1 MSILVQKGRM
11 GCAVM
16 QWDEQRILLLEGVA
30 LEQAG
35 TDAVPAVEPNST
47 DDGDQSE
54 ADRAAGLGEDHHD
67 LFQMLILQYR
77 PETILIPAQAGDTI
91 VDSLERSA
99 WLVGSRIQTR
109 PLNDF
114 SFAIASVQ
122 LKALLNEADDV
133 QEEQGGAEQR
143 ARSYAAALRLSSRI
157 DLVRSQISG
166 DRDMPHRVNIE
177 VLFLDSVLGVPEDTI
192 QALSIFDQESHAS
205 IHAPKGREGLS
216 VMTLLSL
223 NSSRPTLR
231 RWLMFPLRTAD
242 EIQERLDAVE
252 ALTRDDE
259 HQQLADVR
267 TQLSALANVPRLVA
281 AMLKGLSSLSSWDKL
296 NKSCTAMLRV
306 VALLEHLERGRS
318 RLLQKL
324 QHRVDITV
332 IEELVQQI
340 NGAIDWEDRGIDVQ
354 LDELREAYAGLPDLL
369 DRVALD
375 LRREPAFSASSS
387 LHVVYFPQIGY
398 LIVVPTGDPVLLDQD
413 PTLAHQFSSDN
424 SIYLKNDKM
433 ADLDEHLGDLASFI
447 VDREIE
453 LLEGLQELLSGSAQ
467 SLLRAAEA
475 MMQLDCLMAFARAA
489 SLYDYSR
496 PRIVA
501 EPKLVLQGCR
511 HPLKELSDDSFVP
524 NDIYLCSGHG
534 IDPASIDRRASTVGE
549 EGQSDEANSVL
560 IVTGANSSGKSCLL
574 QQAGLAVFMAHC
586 GSFVPADEAEIGIFD
601 KILTRM
607 KQDESLASEGS
618 SFAKELRQLSRA
630 LSASTR
636 RSLVLLD
643 EVGKGCRADDGAGL
657 FCAAITEFLYRH
669 EACPIVLSATHHLQA
684 ITHVLPT
691 TLPLSVGHMQTVLVS
706 PSSSSAG
713 DGDGAGDGPEEH
725 LTFLYRLRPGLATAS
740 FAAHCA
746 ALSGVPAH
754 VVERAREMIRDGAA
768 AACRLPPDV
777 EERLR
782 DEEAIARAFVEL
794 DLDAIR
800 GRMAWRD
807 VAAEIARALEDT
819 SLL

>member
-157 DLVRSQISG
+157 DLVRSQISVSAAAPLLQSIKG

-223 NSSRPTLR
+223 NSSRHSLATLR

-296 NKSCTAMLRV
+296 NK
-306 VALLEHLERGRS
+306 
-318 RLLQKL
+318 L

-340 NGAIDWEDRGIDVQ
+340 NGAIDWEDRCAELPEVSRLRRARLGSDAPLHPVWAESTISKGQGRVTLRRGIDVQ

-424 SIYLKNDKM
+424 
-433 ADLDEHLGDLASFI
+433 
-447 VDREIE
+447 R
-453 LLEGLQELLSGSAQ
+453 
-467 SLLRAAEA
+467 
-475 MMQLDCLMAFARAA
+475 
-489 SLYDYSR
+489 
-496 PRIVA
+496 
-501 EPKLVLQGCR
+501 
-511 HPLKELSDDSFVP
+511 
-524 NDIYLCSGHG
+524 
-534 IDPASIDRRASTVGE
+534 
-549 EGQSDEANSVL
+549 
-560 IVTGANSSGKSCLL
+560 
-574 QQAGLAVFMAHC
+574 
-586 GSFVPADEAEIGIFD
+586 
-601 KILTRM
+601 
-607 KQDESLASEGS
+607 
-618 SFAKELRQLSRA
+618 
-630 LSASTR
+630 
-636 RSLVLLD
+636 
-643 EVGKGCRADDGAGL
+643 
-657 FCAAITEFLYRH
+657 
-669 EACPIVLSATHHLQA
+669 
-684 ITHVLPT
+684 
-691 TLPLSVGHMQTVLVS
+691 
-706 PSSSSAG
+706 
-713 DGDGAGDGPEEH
+713 
-725 LTFLYRLRPGLATAS
+725 
-740 FAAHCA
+740 
-746 ALSGVPAH
+746 
-754 VVERAREMIRDGAA
+754 
-768 AACRLPPDV
+768 
-777 EERLR
+777 
-782 DEEAIARAFVEL
+782 
-794 DLDAIR
+794 
-800 GRMAWRD
+800 
-807 VAAEIARALEDT
+807 
-819 SLL
+819 

>member
-1 MSILVQKGRM
+1 
-11 GCAVM
+11 
-16 QWDEQRILLLEGVA
+16 
-30 LEQAG
+30 
-35 TDAVPAVEPNST
+35 
-47 DDGDQSE
+47 
-54 ADRAAGLGEDHHD
+54 
-67 LFQMLILQYR
+67 
-77 PETILIPAQAGDTI
+77 
-91 VDSLERSA
+91 
-99 WLVGSRIQTR
+99 
-109 PLNDF
+109 
-114 SFAIASVQ
+114 
-122 LKALLNEADDV
+122 
-133 QEEQGGAEQR
+133 
-143 ARSYAAALRLSSRI
+143 
-157 DLVRSQISG
+157 
-166 DRDMPHRVNIE
+166 
-177 VLFLDSVLGVPEDTI
+177 
-192 QALSIFDQESHAS
+192 
-205 IHAPKGREGLS
+205 
-216 VMTLLSL
+216 
-223 NSSRPTLR
+223 
-231 RWLMFPLRTAD
+231 
-242 EIQERLDAVE
+242 
-252 ALTRDDE
+252 
-259 HQQLADVR
+259 
-267 TQLSALANVPRLVA
+267 
-281 AMLKGLSSLSSWDKL
+281 
-296 NKSCTAMLRV
+296 
-306 VALLEHLERGRS
+306 
-318 RLLQKL
+318 
-324 QHRVDITV
+324 
-332 IEELVQQI
+332 
-340 NGAIDWEDRGIDVQ
+340 
-354 LDELREAYAGLPDLL
+354 
-369 DRVALD
+369 
-375 LRREPAFSASSS
+375 
-387 LHVVYFPQIGY
+387 
-398 LIVVPTGDPVLLDQD
+398 
-413 PTLAHQFSSDN
+413 
-424 SIYLKNDKM
+424 M

-669 EACPIVLSATHHLQA
+669 EACPIVLSATHHL
-684 ITHVLPT
+684 P
-691 TLPLSVGHMQTVLVS
+691 
-706 PSSSSAG
+706 
-713 DGDGAGDGPEEH
+713 
-725 LTFLYRLRPGLATAS
+725 
-740 FAAHCA
+740 HCA